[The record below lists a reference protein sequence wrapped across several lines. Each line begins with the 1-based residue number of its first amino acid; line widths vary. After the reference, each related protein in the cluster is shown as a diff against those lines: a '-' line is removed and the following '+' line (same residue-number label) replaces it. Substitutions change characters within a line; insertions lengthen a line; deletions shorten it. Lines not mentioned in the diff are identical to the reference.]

1 MLKKNLVSHF
11 LLGGFRDG
19 LLGCKLFLHIH
30 DALRILVECLLTSS
44 LPGKV
49 LRKHVDIVRL
59 AEQFNMHSQSQA
71 W

>member
-1 MLKKNLVSHF
+1 MLKKYLVNRF

-44 LPGKV
+44 LPGKA
-49 LRKHVDIVRL
+49 LRMHVDIVRL
-59 AEQFNMHSQSQA
+59 DERNNMHSQSQA